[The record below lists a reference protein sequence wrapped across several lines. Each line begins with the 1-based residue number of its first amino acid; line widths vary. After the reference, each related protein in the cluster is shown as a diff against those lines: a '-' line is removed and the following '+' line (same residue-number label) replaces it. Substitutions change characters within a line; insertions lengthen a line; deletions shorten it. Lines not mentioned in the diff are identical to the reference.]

1 MSNIQQKH
9 RLYAKNRKPWLTYKK
24 QKQGTEIT
32 FEWSHML
39 DIVDKDF
46 KAAIINMFK
55 EPKESLLKEVKENVM
70 TVSYQIENI
79 INTEIN
85 YLKNGNFEVEK
96 YNWDENFIEGV
107 NNRFKLAEESISE
120 LHYRSI
126 EMMQSEGE
134 RLKNE

>member
-9 RLYAKNRKPWLTYKK
+9 RLYAKNRKLWLTYRK

-32 FEWSHML
+32 FERSHML

-46 KAAIINMFK
+46 KATIINIFK

-79 INTEIN
+79 NTEIN
-85 YLKNGNFEVEK
+85 YFKNGNFEVEK
-96 YNWDENFIEGV
+96 YNWNQNFIEGV
-107 NNRFKLAEESISE
+107 NNRFKVAEESISE
-120 LHYRSI
+120 LQYRSI
-126 EMMQSEGE
+126 KMMQSEQ
-134 RLKNE
+134 

>member
-1 MSNIQQKH
+1 
-9 RLYAKNRKPWLTYKK
+9 
-24 QKQGTEIT
+24 
-32 FEWSHML
+32 ML
-39 DIVDKDF
+39 HIVDKDF

-96 YNWDENFIEGV
+96 YN
-107 NNRFKLAEESISE
+107 
-120 LHYRSI
+120 
-126 EMMQSEGE
+126 
-134 RLKNE
+134 